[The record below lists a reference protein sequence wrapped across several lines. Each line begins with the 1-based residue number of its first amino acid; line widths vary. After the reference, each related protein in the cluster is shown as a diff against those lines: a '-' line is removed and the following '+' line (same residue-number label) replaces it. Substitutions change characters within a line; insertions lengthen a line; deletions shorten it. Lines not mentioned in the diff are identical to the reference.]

1 MIAEAQ
7 IVMNNFTH
15 GNSMWQLKG
24 KGNYSHKCSFTYDF
38 NGRDDKTLNLHVDR
52 NSRRVSITYGQF

>member
-1 MIAEAQ
+1 
-7 IVMNNFTH
+7 MNNFPH
-15 GNSMWQLKG
+15 GDSIWQLKG